1 MAIYRTPAE
10 MQRALS
16 KKADALR
23 KTVIRT
29 PSKAATFLQATAIK
43 LAGVKSGETIRG
55 IKKTK
60 GKKGYIVVSRVSP
73 KGTKGFRQNLWMNRT
88 APHRSISVRWAKPKG
103 KKIVYGDGSHM
114 ITGTPRFFHIATLR
128 AWDKFKELARMNTRK
143 ALRVG
148 A

>member
-10 MQRALS
+10 MQRAYA
-16 KKADALR
+16 KKANALR
-23 KTVIRT
+23 RVAIKT
-29 PSKAATFLQATAIK
+29 PSKTATFLQATAIK
-43 LAGVKSGETIRG
+43 LAGVKTGETIRG

-60 GKKGYIVVSRVSP
+60 GKKGYQVVSRVSP

-88 APHRSISVRWAKPKG
+88 APHRSVAVRWAKPKG

-128 AWDKFKELARMNTRK
+128 AWGKFKNLARMNTRK
-143 ALRVG
+143 ALRTGV
-148 A
+148 